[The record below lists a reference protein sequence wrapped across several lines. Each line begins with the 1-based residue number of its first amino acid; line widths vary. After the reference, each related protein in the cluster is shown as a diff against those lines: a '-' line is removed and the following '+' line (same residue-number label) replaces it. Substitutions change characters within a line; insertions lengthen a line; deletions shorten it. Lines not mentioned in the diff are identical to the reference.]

1 MASLKE
7 ETTEEVM
14 GVVMDLRQRR
24 RSFMY
29 VQREEHHEAMETT
42 LYVPVNNLVWWAFFY
57 FGKLKIGNYWREPF
71 FNLSYV
77 FSNLIKHNI
86 YQAIF
91 GKLLEMLLWRCLVA
105 SHSLP
110 QLTLGKCGKP

>member
-42 LYVPVNNLVWWAFFY
+42 LYVPVNNLVWWAFLF
-57 FGKLKIGNYWREPF
+57 FILASLKYGIIRES
-71 FNLSYV
+71 L
-77 FSNLIKHNI
+77 FSTCH
-86 YQAIF
+86 IF
-91 GKLLEMLLWRCLVA
+91 LATC
-105 SHSLP
+105 
-110 QLTLGKCGKP
+110 